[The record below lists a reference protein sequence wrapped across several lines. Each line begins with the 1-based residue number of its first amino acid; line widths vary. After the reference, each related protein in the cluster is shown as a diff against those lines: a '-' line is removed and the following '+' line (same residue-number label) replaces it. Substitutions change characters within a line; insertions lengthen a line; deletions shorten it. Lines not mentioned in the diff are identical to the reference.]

1 MTFPGARQP
10 ERTCVGCR
18 EQHPQPEMIRLR
30 QHKDRVAIVRKGQP
44 AEGRSIYLCPRE
56 GCWQRALKAGRLTF
70 KSGKYDRII
79 VYLESRER
87 EALLMR
93 LRRSCR
99 EMAETK

>member
-18 EQHPQPEMIRLR
+18 EQHPQPELIRLR
-30 QHKDRVAIVRKGQP
+30 QHKLRVAIVRKGQP

-70 KSGKYDRII
+70 KAGKYDRII
-79 VYLESRER
+79 VYLEMRDR
-87 EALLMR
+87 DALMAR
-93 LRRSCR
+93 LRRYSR
-99 EMAETK
+99 EMAETN